1 MKSIATLLVFIW
13 CGIFALGSEAVPRL
27 HSEYDPEEW
36 PEVDMRL
43 STSATLKDVFDSGLR
58 PYRHPGLETSLLEV
72 KYINL
77 RITLGSSRK
86 LPPVQVELMNLT
98 PYRDGEI
105 ATIEGFTPRLTIDQA
120 RTQLKMWLPYGEN
133 GRSLADLDSLL
144 GEASKD
150 PMDFDDPYRGVAH
163 GSSVTWK
170 EPGWKERGG
179 GPQVVTWLRKTTS
192 PEEPVRLYFKLSW
205 SSNRPLKDRQFYK
218 TPIPPPT
225 GYESVTMSAPEKF
238 GPDSGVD
245 ILRSKGVDI
254 GDGRGGISYNDY
266 VSQKEV
272 SSENPESSAAV
283 AAKAE
288 SDLDSTGIWLR
299 VGVCATI
306 AVAIYGLYFIAKKY
320 QSITRRRS

>member
-1 MKSIATLLVFIW
+1 MKLIATLLAFIW
-13 CGIFALGSEAVPRL
+13 LGILALGSEAVPRL
-27 HSEYDPEEW
+27 HNEYDPGKW
-36 PEVDMRL
+36 PEVDMKL

-72 KYINL
+72 KHINL
-77 RITLGSSRK
+77 SITLGSSRK

-120 RTQLKMWLPYGEN
+120 RAQLKMWLPYGEN

-144 GEASKD
+144 SEASKD
-150 PMDFDDPYRGVAH
+150 PMDFDDPYRGVSH

-218 TPIPPPT
+218 TPIPPPP
-225 GYESVTMSAPEKF
+225 GYESVPMSAPEKF

-254 GDGRGGISYNDY
+254 GDGRGGIAYDDY
-266 VSQKEV
+266 VIQKEV
-272 SSENPESSAAV
+272 SRENSESSVAV
-283 AAKAE
+283 ADGAE
-288 SDLDSTGIWLR
+288 SDLASTGIWLQ
-299 VGVCATI
+299 VGILIAI
-306 AVAIYGLYFIAKKY
+306 AVVVCCLYYIVKKY

>member
-1 MKSIATLLVFIW
+1 MKSITTLLAFIW
-13 CGIFALGSEAVPRL
+13 FDIFALGSEAVPRL
-27 HSEYDPEEW
+27 HNEYDPEKW
-36 PEVDMRL
+36 PEVDMKL

-72 KYINL
+72 KHFNL
-77 RITLGSSRK
+77 RITLGSARK

-120 RTQLKMWLPYGEN
+120 RAQLKMWLPYGEN

-150 PMDFDDPYRGVAH
+150 PMDFDDPYRGVSH
-163 GSSVTWK
+163 GSSMTWK

-179 GPQVVTWLRKTTS
+179 GAQVVTWLRKTTS
-192 PEEPVRLYFKLSW
+192 PDEPVRLYFKLSW

-218 TPIPPPT
+218 TPIPPPP
-225 GYESVTMSAPEKF
+225 GYESVPMSAPEKF

-254 GDGRGGISYNDY
+254 GDGRGGIAYDNY
-266 VSQKEV
+266 VSQKEI
-272 SSENPESSAAV
+272 SSENPENSSAVV
-283 AAKAE
+283 AEADSE
-288 SDLDSTGIWLR
+288 LDSTGIWLQ
-299 VGVCATI
+299 VGILATI
-306 AVAIYGLYFIAKKY
+306 AIVICCLYFIAKKY

>member
-1 MKSIATLLVFIW
+1 MKSIVTLLAFVW
-13 CGIFALGSEAVPRL
+13 CGILALGSEAVPRL
-27 HSEYDPEEW
+27 HNEYDPEKW
-36 PEVDMRL
+36 PEVDMKL

-72 KYINL
+72 KHINL
-77 RITLGSSRK
+77 RITLGSNRE
-86 LPPVQVELMNLT
+86 LPPIQVELMNLT

-120 RTQLKMWLPYGEN
+120 RAQLKMWLPYGED

-144 GEASKD
+144 GAASKD
-150 PMDFDDPYRGVAH
+150 PMDFDDPYRGVSH

-192 PEEPVRLYFKLSW
+192 AEEPVRLYFKLSW
-205 SSNRPLKDRQFYK
+205 SSNRPLKERQFHK
-218 TPIPPPT
+218 TPIPPPP
-225 GYESVTMSAPEKF
+225 GYESVSMSAPEKF

-254 GDGRGGISYNDY
+254 GDGRGGIAYADY
-266 VSQKEV
+266 VRQKEL
-272 SSENPESSAAV
+272 SSENPESSVAV
-283 AAKAE
+283 VAKAE
-288 SDLDSTGIWLR
+288 SDSEPTGIWLQ
-299 VGVCATI
+299 VGVFAAI
-306 AVAIYGLYFIAKKY
+306 AVVICCLYFIARKY
-320 QSITRRRS
+320 YSITRRRS